1 MPSVHVIVLDKVSS
15 GTKKKIDNLIR
26 EEICRAA
33 RKLGESEKIPDPHI
47 DFSVVIGEGL
57 TCSGVTIE
65 ISMML
70 FPRDQK
76 KQEIYKQALENAVH
90 RAGFDSVLGRVHSA
104 SPEDWRN

>member
-1 MPSVHVIVLDKVSS
+1 MPSVHVIFEKETSS
-15 GTKKKIDNLIR
+15 EKKKEIDSFIR
-26 EEICRAA
+26 EEVCKAA
-33 RKLGESEKIPDPHI
+33 KKLGESEKIPDPHI